1 MRDGIFYQLVTQVNL
16 TESDLK
22 YPVRKYVI
30 KTFNSWLAWQTISA
44 VSLPPH
50 GSFSQKQVKKLV

>member
-1 MRDGIFYQLVTQVNL
+1 MRDVIFNQLVTQVNL

-22 YPVRKYVI
+22 YPVR